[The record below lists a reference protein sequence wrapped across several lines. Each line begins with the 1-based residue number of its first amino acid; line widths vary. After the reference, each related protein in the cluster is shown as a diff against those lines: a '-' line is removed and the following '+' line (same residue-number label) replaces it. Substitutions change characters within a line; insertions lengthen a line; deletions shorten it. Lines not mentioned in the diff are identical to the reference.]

1 LGPIGIGPELVKGWA
16 WSCGAQSP
24 ATAQTIAATA
34 VLALASLTL
43 MLAFSAEITANSS
56 LYRPVADL

>member
-1 LGPIGIGPELVKGWA
+1 M
-16 WSCGAQSP
+16 
-24 ATAQTIAATA
+24 AQTIAATA

-56 LYRPVADL
+56 LYRLVPDL